1 MQNGARMGEALRTA
15 ASIRAAEAQKS
26 GPQASTKLSMVL
38 FFFILFRVV
47 WKVLNTVTIYVQ
59 FTIRSFF
66 LSNWPRVPAFSASKA
81 H

>member
-38 FFFILFRVV
+38 FFFLYCSV
-47 WKVLNTVTIYVQ
+47 
-59 FTIRSFF
+59 
-66 LSNWPRVPAFSASKA
+66 
-81 H
+81 